1 MSRFMSKDN
10 TAKAKKLPD
19 DRLRDH
25 HLLQLTDNGMSLRAA
40 EAVVAID
47 TIMGNIRRSMARRE
61 LMRMAMRDLELD
73 LDPGVFDVMSIVE
86 SCSGS
91 EREVTV
97 GTVAERLNVDPS
109 RASRIVADAVEA
121 GVVRRVASQADARRI
136 CIELT
141 ESGRRHALAVRKYKW
156 RRFADALGD
165 WPEDELVEFARLF
178 AKFSGWVADADA
190 KRAKAAE
197 AELD

>member
-1 MSRFMSKDN
+1 MSKDN
-10 TAKAKKLPD
+10 TAREKKPD

-25 HLLQLTDNGMSLRAA
+25 HLLQLTDHGMSRRAA
-40 EAVVAID
+40 EAVVTID

-91 EREVTV
+91 EHEVTV

-136 CIELT
+136 CLELT
-141 ESGRRHALAVRKYKW
+141 DVGRRHALAVRKYKW

-178 AKFSGWVADADA
+178 AKFSSWVADADA
-190 KRAKAAE
+190 KHTKAVE
-197 AELD
+197 AERDKD